1 MNNELISNELTN
13 DELIT
18 ILRNLR
24 LRLILRWLT
33 TRNVDVLE
41 WIECESVGVNLRDLV
56 TFVTLSDELT
66 TGYSDLLTLSILRL
80 LELTELQRIERLR
93 MFLQWC
99 RALGGTAD
107 KHACDGPDFAQTKN
121 LHQKTGDVVSELK
134 ISSDWRRNIYASEVH
149 TDTLFLNSSGL
160 TMLEKDRALLFR
172 SRGSKGM

>member
-56 TFVTLSDELT
+56 TFVTLSDEST
-66 TGYSDLLTLSILRL
+66 TGYSDLLTLSILIL

-99 RALGGTAD
+99 RALGGTVD
-107 KHACDGPDFAQTKN
+107 KHACDGPDIAQTKN
-121 LHQKTGDVVSELK
+121 WHQKTGDVVSKLK

-160 TMLEKDRALLFR
+160 TMLEKDTALLFR

>member
-1 MNNELISNELTN
+1 MNLQNN
-13 DELIT
+13 ELIT

-56 TFVTLSDELT
+56 IFVTLSDELT
-66 TGYSDLLTLSILRL
+66 TGYSDLLTLSILIL

-93 MFLQWC
+93 MFLQLH
-99 RALGGTAD
+99 RAIGGTAD
-107 KHACDGPDFAQTKN
+107 EHACDGPDFAQTKN
-121 LHQKTGDVVSELK
+121 LHQKTGDIVSELK

-160 TMLEKDRALLFR
+160 TMLEKDTALLFR

>member
-56 TFVTLSDELT
+56 TFVTLSDEST
-66 TGYSDLLTLSILRL
+66 TGYSDLLTLSILIL

-99 RALGGTAD
+99 RALGGTVD
-107 KHACDGPDFAQTKN
+107 KHACDGPDIAQTKN
-121 LHQKTGDVVSELK
+121 WHQKTGDVVSKLK

-160 TMLEKDRALLFR
+160 NHVR
-172 SRGSKGM
+172 KGCSLAISFSGF